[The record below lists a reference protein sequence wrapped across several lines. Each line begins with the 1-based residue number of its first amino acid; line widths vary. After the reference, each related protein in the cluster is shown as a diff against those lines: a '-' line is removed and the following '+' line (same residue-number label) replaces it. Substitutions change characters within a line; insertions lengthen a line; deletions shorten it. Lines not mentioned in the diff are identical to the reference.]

1 MFFVY
6 VIQSE
11 KKGNFYKGQTENL
24 KKRLQAHN
32 SGKTKSTKYGVPWKL
47 VYYETVETREM
58 ALKKSNKKQLLGIK
72 IIFDTFVR

>member
-1 MFFVY
+1 L
-6 VIQSE
+6 E
-11 KKGNFYKGQTENL
+11 
-24 KKRLQAHN
+24 KRLQAHN